1 MLTRCRTA
9 GSSAVSNGEGG
20 RRAAREGRLPS
31 LSLRLP
37 LSARARPLPTGTSRS
52 FPPGGA
58 AAAASIQLGSD
69 WASRVLCRNSLEGFP
84 FSFWQGS
91 EEGYC
96 GWERVSKSCPPWD
109 SPILH
114 TMQVAEDACTHL
126 EDELLF
132 CEDCRLYFRDS
143 CPQHGPPTF
152 VSDTPVPERAPS
164 RALLSLPEG
173 LLVKERP
180 QGGFGVWSALP
191 ALPRGCIFGPYEGEV
206 VQEHRD
212 CTRYSWA
219 VQNNGSYFFIDAS
232 DDSKSNWMRYVA
244 CASTEEEQNLT
255 VFQYRG
261 YIYYRVCQ
269 IIPADTELLVWIG
282 EEYARTLGLRLGEHF
297 KYEFGEKE
305 LLMKLFQQLHV
316 KTQSPPPAPHT
327 PSSRAEHLC
336 GDAAASS
343 FLSLHKPGLPV
354 GGSTLPLLGGTQ
366 NLVGLGRA
374 QSRYWTFF
382 GFQGDV
388 CGRILDKSKII
399 CKLCGVRLSYSGNTT
414 NLRQHLVYKHRCE
427 YNQLVGTQVATLAKG
442 MAGPGEFGTPRLP
455 APGRT
460 TRAVA
465 DFIVLDLMPV
475 EVVEGEGF
483 GQMLAVLD
491 PNYKPPEAAALA
503 HTVLKHMYTQVKGK
517 IWELVRALPQCS
529 ISLDVWHHSSTLTYL
544 TLTVHYVDDC
554 FEPRARVLSSRPI
567 PENPS
572 TESLVEALTEATKE
586 WGVHESTLYTVG
598 GLGSATQQAAAALGW
613 TALPCVGQAL
623 RAAMEAVVGQPVA
636 HSALERLRRL
646 ASWALTGRNEK
657 LWFQEPLLQA
667 HLSRFLRDGSRWHSV
682 YSILQDLLEYSKS
695 LSGLGPDGEAVLH
708 PQDWAALQDV
718 AQVLK
723 PMAIATSTFTK
734 DPFSSLALVKP
745 VLTSLLYKHL
755 VASEWDSALALEAK
769 AAARKELNH
778 HFSSPKVNQALN
790 LACALDP
797 RFHGL
802 DFLSHSDRVE
812 TLHLLKSEVSHL
824 AEAPAFLASSLPDV
838 ASSPPPSKLP
848 KQEAGIEFL
857 LGDLCS
863 LRGGPGIGSA
873 HQQAEQETASF
884 QTSKASA
891 LAQEPLQ
898 WWKIHHTQYP
908 LLAQAARKILGVP
921 ATSVPASWLFSSTGD
936 AIHSKRQALTPEH
949 VDMLVFL
956 HGNRA
961 MLY

>member
-1 MLTRCRTA
+1 
-9 GSSAVSNGEGG
+9 
-20 RRAAREGRLPS
+20 
-31 LSLRLP
+31 
-37 LSARARPLPTGTSRS
+37 
-52 FPPGGA
+52 
-58 AAAASIQLGSD
+58 
-69 WASRVLCRNSLEGFP
+69 
-84 FSFWQGS
+84 
-91 EEGYC
+91 
-96 GWERVSKSCPPWD
+96 
-109 SPILH
+109 
-114 TMQVAEDACTHL
+114 MQVAEDACTRL

-132 CEDCRLYFRDS
+132 CEDCRLYFRDT

-152 VSDTPVPERAPS
+152 VADSPVPERAPS

-173 LLVKERP
+173 LLVKERS
-180 QGGFGVWSALP
+180 QGGCGVWNALP

-206 VQEHRD
+206 VREHGD

-219 VQNNGSYFFIDAS
+219 VRDNGSYFFVDAS
-232 DDSKSNWMRYVA
+232 DESKSNWMRYVA
-244 CASTEEEQNLT
+244 CASTEDEQNLT

-269 IIPADTELLVWIG
+269 TISADTELLVWIG

-305 LLMKLFQQLHV
+305 LLMKLFQELHL
-316 KTQSPPPAPHT
+316 KTPSSPPAPHA
-327 PSSRAEHLC
+327 PSSRTQYLC
-336 GDAAASS
+336 GDATASS
-343 FLSLHKPGLPV
+343 LLPLHKPGLPP
-354 GGSTLPLLGGTQ
+354 GGSTFPLLEGTQ

-382 GFQGDV
+382 GFQGDAY
-388 CGRILDKSKII
+388 GRILDKSKII

-414 NLRQHLVYKHRCE
+414 NLRQHLIYKHRCE
-427 YNQLVGTQVATLAKG
+427 YNQLVGTQTATLDKG
-442 MAGPGEFGTPRLP
+442 VAGGGEFGAPRPP

-483 GQMLAVLD
+483 GQMLGVLD
-491 PNYKPPEAAALA
+491 PSYKPPDAASLA
-503 HTVLKHMYTQVKGK
+503 HTVLKDMYTQVKGK

-529 ISLDVWHHSSTLTYL
+529 LSLDMWRHSSTLTYL

-554 FEPRARVLSSRPI
+554 FEARARVLSSRPV
-567 PENPS
+567 PEEPGA
-572 TESLVEALTEATKE
+572 ESLVEALAEASKE
-586 WGVHESTLYTVG
+586 WGVREGTSYTVG
-598 GLGSATQQAAAALGW
+598 RLCSATQQATSALGW

-623 RAAMEAVVGQPVA
+623 RAAMEAVLSQPA
-636 HSALERLRRL
+636 AQSAFERLRRL
-646 ASWALTGRNEK
+646 ASWALAGPGRSEK
-657 LWFQEPLLQA
+657 MWTQEPLLQA
-667 HLSRFLRDGSRWHSV
+667 HLSRFLREGGKWHGV
-682 YSILQDLLEYSKS
+682 YSVLQGLLDHSEP
-695 LSGLGPDGEAVLH
+695 LAGLGPDGEATLR
-708 PQDWAALQDV
+708 PQDWAALQDAV
-718 AQVLK
+718 RVLK

-734 DPFSSLALVKP
+734 EPFSSISLVKP

-755 VASEWDSALALEAK
+755 VPSEWDSALARDAK
-769 AAARKELNH
+769 AAAQKELSQ
-778 HFSSPKVNQALN
+778 HFSNSDVNQALN

-797 RFHGL
+797 RFRGL

-812 TLHLLKSEVSHL
+812 TLHLLKTEASRL
-824 AEAPAFLASSLPDV
+824 AETPALLTSSLPDV
-838 ASSPPPSKLP
+838 SSPPPPAKQP
-848 KQEAGIEFL
+848 KQDAGIEFL

-863 LRGGPGIGSA
+863 VRGVAGTGSA

-891 LAQEPLQ
+891 LGQEPLQ
-898 WWKIHHTQYP
+898 WWKTHHNQYP
-908 LLAQAARKILGVP
+908 LLARVARKLLGVP
-921 ATSVPASWLFSSTGD
+921 ATSVPAAWVFSSAGD
-936 AIHSKRQALTPEH
+936 AIQTKRQALTPEH

>member
-1 MLTRCRTA
+1 MEWGGKRTA
-9 GSSAVSNGEGG
+9 QE
-20 RRAAREGRLPS
+20 RRLGFPPPR
-31 LSLRLP
+31 
-37 LSARARPLPTGTSRS
+37 SARARPLST
-52 FPPGGA
+52 
-58 AAAASIQLGSD
+58 
-69 WASRVLCRNSLEGFP
+69 E
-84 FSFWQGS
+84 
-91 EEGYC
+91 
-96 GWERVSKSCPPWD
+96 
-109 SPILH
+109 SPVLH
-114 TMQVAEDACTHL
+114 TMQVAENACTHL

-132 CEDCRLYFRDS
+132 CEDCRLYFRNS

-152 VSDTPVPERAPS
+152 VADTPVPERTPS

-173 LLVKERP
+173 LLVKERS

-191 ALPRGCIFGPYEGEV
+191 ALPRGCIFGPYEGEMV
-206 VQEHRD
+206 REHSD

-219 VQNNGSYFFIDAS
+219 VRDNGSYFFIDAS

-244 CASTEEEQNLT
+244 CASTEDEQNLT

-305 LLMKLFQQLHV
+305 LLMKLFQELHV
-316 KTQSPPPAPHT
+316 KTRSSPPAPHA
-327 PSSRAEHLC
+327 PSSRTQYLC
-336 GDAAASS
+336 GDATASS
-343 FLSLHKPGLPV
+343 FLPLHKPGLPV
-354 GGSTLPLLGGTQ
+354 GGITFPLLEGTQ

-382 GFQGDV
+382 GFQGDAY
-388 CGRILDKSKII
+388 GRILDKSKII

-427 YNQLVGTQVATLAKG
+427 YNQLVGTQVAPLDKG
-442 MAGPGEFGTPRLP
+442 MAGTSEFGTPRP
-455 APGRT
+455 PIPGRT

-491 PNYKPPEAAALA
+491 PNYRLPEAAALA
-503 HTVLKHMYTQVKGK
+503 HTVLKDMYTQVKGK
-517 IWELVRALPQCS
+517 IWELVRGLPQCS
-529 ISLDVWHHSSTLTYL
+529 LSLDVWHHSSTLTYL

-572 TESLVEALTEATKE
+572 PESLVEALAEATKE

-598 GLGSATQQAAAALGW
+598 GLGPAIQQAAAALGW
-613 TALPCVGQAL
+613 TALPCIGQAL
-623 RAAMEAVVGQPVA
+623 RAAMEAVLGQPVA
-636 HSALERLRRL
+636 QSALEHLCSL
-646 ASWALTGRNEK
+646 ASWALTGTGRNEK
-657 LWFQEPLLQA
+657 LWFQEPLLKA
-667 HLSRFLRDGSRWHSV
+667 HLSRFLRDGSKWHSV
-682 YSILQDLLEYSKS
+682 YTILQDLLEYSKS
-695 LSGLGPDGEAVLH
+695 LSGLGPDGKAILH
-708 PQDWAALQDV
+708 PQDWAALQDIV
-718 AQVLK
+718 QVLK

-755 VASEWDSALALEAK
+755 VASEWDSALTLEAK
-769 AAARKELNH
+769 AAAQKELNH
-778 HFSSPKVNQALN
+778 HFSSPEVNQALN

-797 RFHGL
+797 RFRGL
-802 DFLSHSDRVE
+802 DFLSHSDQVE
-812 TLHLLKSEVSHL
+812 TLHLLKAEVSHL
-824 AEAPAFLASSLPDV
+824 AKAPAFLTSSLPDV
-838 ASSPPPSKLP
+838 ASSSPPSKLP
-848 KQEAGIEFL
+848 KQDAGIEFL

-863 LRGGPGIGSA
+863 MHGGPDISSA
-873 HQQAEQETASF
+873 HQQAEQETTSF

-908 LLAQAARKILGVP
+908 LLSRAARKLLGVP
-921 ATSVPASWLFSSTGD
+921 ATSVPAGWLFSSTGD
-936 AIHSKRQALTPEH
+936 AIHTKRQALTPEH

-961 MLY
+961 MLC